1 MKSEKANYAVEIPS
15 ILNELITVEKLAE
28 KVADKHGMSEEDRD
42 NVAISVTE
50 AVNNAIVHGN
60 GGITSKKVYVEFTVS
75 GNELKISVKDEGGGF
90 DPSKLGNPLAPE
102 NLLKESGRGIFILKA
117 LIDKV
122 NFTFSSKGKI
132 ITMFK
137 KI

>member
-1 MKSEKANYAVEIPS
+1 VKNEKENYSVEIPS

-28 KVADKHGMSEEDRD
+28 KVADQHGMSDEDRD
-42 NVAISVTE
+42 NVAIAVTE

-60 GGITSKKVYVEFTVS
+60 GGIKSKKVHVEFTVS
-75 GNELKISVKDEGGGF
+75 GNELKITVMDEGGGF

-102 NLLKESGRGIFILKA
+102 NLLKESGRGIFILKT
-117 LIDKV
+117 LMDKV
-122 NFTFSSKGKI
+122 KFSFSPKGTI